1 LERPD
6 AERTD
11 FSLSGKNRAPA
22 FKILPGNRARPAIIS
37 SIIEYAEK
45 MCDFTQ
51 EFYRRFLSDKKPA
64 KTFACQFSINAAI
77 YRRSGNLRAW
87 EGL

>member
-6 AERTD
+6 AGRTD
-11 FSLSGKNRAPA
+11 FSVSRKNRTAA
-22 FKILPGNRARPAIIS
+22 FKILPGNRRQPAIIS
-37 SIIEYAEK
+37 SIIKYAEK
-45 MCDFTQ
+45 MCDYAL
-51 EFYRRFLSDKKPA
+51 EFYRRFLSDKKPV

-77 YRRSGNLRAW
+77 YCGSGNLRAW